1 MLSLALFVGLFPRE
15 CFEIWTSWVLLNQTS
30 SPFLRKF
37 LMKIENLAKMQ
48 QNLCTAEVSL
58 LLLSPI
64 AAAAELLL
72 LLLNAVSPLSERE

>member
-1 MLSLALFVGLFPRE
+1 
-15 CFEIWTSWVLLNQTS
+15 
-30 SPFLRKF
+30 
-37 LMKIENLAKMQ
+37 MKIENLAKMR

-72 LLLNAVSPLSERE
+72 LLLNAVSPLSERG

>member
-1 MLSLALFVGLFPRE
+1 M
-15 CFEIWTSWVLLNQTS
+15 IWDLLGFAKPTA

-37 LMKIENLAKMQ
+37 LLKIENLAKMR

-72 LLLNAVSPLSERE
+72 LLLNAVSPLSERG